1 MEMGEDCV
9 MNIAV
14 TGATGFIGARLVR
27 NLLQGGHGVHALGRK
42 RSPGLPQAVR
52 FSEWR
57 STEGEP
63 PSESLA
69 TADAVIHLAG
79 EPVAQRWTPEV
90 EQRIRST
97 RVDGTQNLVNALSK
111 QSHRPQ
117 VLVCASAIGYYGSR
131 ADEVLTE
138 TSNPGRDFLAQ
149 VVVDWEQ
156 AAGKA
161 GSLGIRVVSLR
172 FGMVLGK
179 DGGALAKMLPPFR
192 LGLGGRLASGQ
203 QWMSW
208 IHVDDVVGLIRF
220 ALENS
225 AVRGPMNATAPQP
238 VTNAE
243 FTKELAAALHRP
255 AIFPVPRFALKL
267 LFGEMAEV
275 ILGSQRV
282 LPQAAQSAGFRFQYP
297 ELGPA
302 MARLLSE

>member
-1 MEMGEDCV
+1 
-9 MNIAV
+9 MNITV
-14 TGATGFIGARLVR
+14 TGATGFIGNRLVHD
-27 NLLQGGHGVHALGRK
+27 LLGAGHSIHAIGRK
-42 RSPGLPQAVR
+42 RNAGLPQAVR

-69 TADAVIHLAG
+69 SADAIVHLAG

-90 EQRIRST
+90 KQRIRSS
-97 RVDGTQNLVNALSK
+97 RVDGTRNLVSALAK

-131 ADEVLTE
+131 GDEVLTE
-138 TSNPGRDFLAQ
+138 TSAPGRDFLAQ

-156 AAGKA
+156 AAGQA
-161 GSLGIRVVSLR
+161 EAIGIRVVSLR
-172 FGMVLGK
+172 FGVVLGK

-203 QWMSW
+203 QWMSC
-208 IHVDDVVGLIRF
+208 IHVDDVIGLIRF
-220 ALENS
+220 SLDNA
-225 AVRGPMNATAPQP
+225 AARGPMNATSPHP

-243 FTKELAAALHRP
+243 FTRELAAALHRP
-255 AIFPVPRFALKL
+255 AIFPVPRFALNL

-275 ILGSQRV
+275 ILGSQRA
-282 LPQAAQSAGFRFQYP
+282 LPKATQTAGFQFQYP
-297 ELGPA
+297 ELRPA
-302 MARLLSE
+302 LVRLLSK